1 MVNWHWVYL
10 RNWRKGKIEINVII
24 LSILLPYEGDSNLF
38 GLFFHILY
46 HNINQDP
53 ILNFFPFFLFGTI
66 IGDTLFHT
74 LFVNQSEEDKKRAF
88 GHNFLIPSILCG
100 IFLIAFGILLNFPR
114 FLMRRSFSWAIY
126 SIGIDVVLISIF
138 LIFEVFEIIRPHK
151 SYKFLFYYSYYSLT
165 IYLAHNFLY
174 FQQLNVINIWF
185 FIAGAFIFMGILLRI
200 IFKTWEG
207 KASIKVQIGKLSLGY
222 ALKVEERLQ
231 KRYNK
236 INIQ

>member
-1 MVNWHWVYL
+1 MH
-10 RNWRKGKIEINVII
+10 
-24 LSILLPYEGDSNLF
+24 
-38 GLFFHILY
+38 
-46 HNINQDP
+46 Q
-53 ILNFFPFFLFGTI
+53 
-66 IGDTLFHT
+66 
-74 LFVNQSEEDKKRAF
+74 
-88 GHNFLIPSILCG
+88 CG

-126 SIGIDVVLISIF
+126 SIGIDVVLISKF

-174 FQQLNVINIWF
+174 FLFFQQLNVINIWF
-185 FIAGAFIFMGILLRI
+185 YIAGAFIFMGILFRI

-222 ALKVEERLQ
+222 ALKVEERLH
-231 KRYNK
+231 KRHNE